1 MLLDN
6 LTLFI
11 RIVEK
16 GGLAVAG
23 RDLGLS
29 PATVTERLN
38 TLETYYGA
46 TLLKRTTRAIHI
58 TEEGRLL
65 LDGAKRLLAEA
76 NELECRLKQGVDQI
90 SGPIRLSAPLD
101 LGRNRLTPI
110 IDAFLMVYPQVSID
124 LILNDG
130 YMDMIAE
137 GIDFAIRYGNLASSS
152 LKVKK
157 IASTRRLVC
166 TAPSYLEKYGT
177 PQTPYEL
184 EKHNCLIMR
193 FGQNLDNEWSFSMD
207 DRVVKIPVQGNRIAN
222 DGEQVRHWCLAGYG
236 IAYKAD
242 LDVEADIA
250 EGKLIPLLAP
260 YLNVPSQLQIIYPQS
275 NTMPRRVRMLI
286 DYIADQITV

>member
-6 LTLFI
+6 LALFI

-38 TLETYYGA
+38 ALERYYGA

-58 TEEGRLL
+58 TEEGQLL

-76 NELECRLKQGVDQI
+76 NELESRLKKGVDQI

-110 IDAFLMVYPQVSID
+110 IDAFLTVYPQVSID

-130 YMDMIAE
+130 YMDMVAE

-152 LKVKK
+152 LKIKK
-157 IASTRRLVC
+157 IASTHRLPC
-166 TAPSYLEKYGT
+166 ATPSYLEKYGS

-184 EKHNCLIMR
+184 ERHNCLIMR
-193 FGQNLDNEWSFSMD
+193 FGQNLDNEWSFSID
-207 DRVVKIPVQGNRIAN
+207 GQVVKIPVQGNRIAN
-222 DGEQVRHWCLAGYG
+222 DGEQVRHWCLAGFG
-236 IAYKAD
+236 IAYKAN

-260 YLNVPSQLQIIYPQS
+260 YLNVSSQLQIIYPQS

-286 DYIADQITV
+286 DYIAKQIRV

>member
-6 LTLFI
+6 LALFI

-38 TLETYYGA
+38 ALEAYYGA

-76 NELECRLKQGVDQI
+76 NELEGRLKQGVDQI
-90 SGPIRLSAPLD
+90 SGPIKLSAPLD

-110 IDAFLMVYPQVSID
+110 IDAFLTVYPQVSID

-166 TAPSYLEKYGT
+166 AAPSYLEKYGA

-193 FGQNLDNEWSFSMD
+193 FGQNLDNEWSFLMD

-242 LDVEADIA
+242 LDVETDIA

-260 YLNVPSQLQIIYPQS
+260 YLNEPSKLQIIYPQS

>member
-6 LTLFI
+6 LALFI

-38 TLETYYGA
+38 TLESYYGA

-76 NELECRLKQGVDQI
+76 NDLECRLKQGVDQI

-110 IDAFLMVYPQVSID
+110 IDAFLTVYPQVSID

-130 YMDMIAE
+130 YMDMVSE
-137 GIDFAIRYGNLASSS
+137 GIDFAIRYGNLTSSS

-166 TAPSYLEKYGT
+166 AAPSYLEKYGT

-193 FGQNLDNEWSFSMD
+193 FGQILDNEWSFSMD
-207 DRVVKIPVQGNRIAN
+207 DRVVKIPVHGNRIAN

-250 EGKLIPLLAP
+250 EGKLISLLAP

-286 DYIADQITV
+286 DYIADQIAV

>member
-6 LTLFI
+6 LALFI

-38 TLETYYGA
+38 TLESYYGA

-76 NELECRLKQGVDQI
+76 NDLECRLKQGVDQI

-110 IDAFLMVYPQVSID
+110 IDAFLTVYPQVSID

-130 YMDMIAE
+130 YMDMVSE
-137 GIDFAIRYGNLASSS
+137 GIDFAIRYGNLTSSS

-166 TAPSYLEKYGT
+166 AAPSYLEKYGT

-193 FGQNLDNEWSFSMD
+193 FGQNLNNEWSFSMD
-207 DRVVKIPVQGNRIAN
+207 DRVIKIPVQGNRIAN
-222 DGEQVRHWCLAGYG
+222 DGEQVRYWCLAGYG

-260 YLNVPSQLQIIYPQS
+260 YLNVPSQFQIIYPQS